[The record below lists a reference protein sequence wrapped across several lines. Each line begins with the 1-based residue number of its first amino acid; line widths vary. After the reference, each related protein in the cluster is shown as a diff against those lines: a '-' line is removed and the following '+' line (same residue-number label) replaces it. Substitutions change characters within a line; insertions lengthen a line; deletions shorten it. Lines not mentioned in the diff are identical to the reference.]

1 MICRRLKEY
10 GQRIS
15 LVASLF
21 GAHLVEDPND
31 LFLKVSQILRGLGIS
46 VPTLKLP
53 TPSQHGEDLYEQ
65 GQLSLSAAEF
75 EQSGLRGRARARKV
89 RRQISELSMPIL
101 GSLPLDRDSDPHNIL
116 FYLTNSKPFTQ
127 SGYTE
132 RSHFILKALNEHGM
146 NIRAV
151 TRLGYPFVIG
161 DFPRRKKFTLN
172 GVEYRQ
178 MLPSLFPRSKKQQV
192 ELAVKMLVDQAR
204 IFDAHILHTTTD
216 YKNAIIVSRAAQIL
230 GIPWV
235 YETRGELHKTWLSK
249 RRPDIQAIARDSE
262 FFVGAQNKELEAMEK
277 AAAVIQLSE
286 VSKRNA
292 VISGISAEKIH
303 VIPNAVAEAEI
314 GHSFI
319 KTDLRDELGLLAD
332 KTLVGAITS
341 IVQYEGLDDLIRAIE
356 LLPDVHC
363 VIVGEGETKPSLEK
377 LVYELE
383 LGERVHFVGKQP
395 VGTIWKW
402 YAVLDVFAIPRKNQE
417 VCRTVTPI
425 KTLMAQ
431 AYDVPVISS
440 DLPALRE
447 VTGNLAV
454 YFPAENPEEIAR
466 AVSLAINNSP
476 ETTSA
481 QTSLARK
488 WVRTRTWRVNAQKLA
503 SIYADQGAQNL

>member
-15 LVASLF
+15 LVATLF
-21 GAHLVEDPND
+21 GAHLLEDPND
-31 LFLKVSQILRGLGIS
+31 LFLKVSQKLRGLGIS
-46 VPTLKLP
+46 APTLKLP
-53 TPSQHGEDLYEQ
+53 NPSQLGEDLYGQ

-75 EQSGLRGRARARKV
+75 EQSGLRGKTRARKI
-89 RRQISELSMPIL
+89 RRQISELNMPIL
-101 GSLPLDRDSDPHNIL
+101 PSLTLDSDSDPHNIL

-146 NIRAV
+146 NVRAV

-161 DFPRRKKFTLN
+161 EFPRSKQATLD

-178 MLPSLFPRSKKQQV
+178 MLPPLFPRGKKQQV

-204 IFDAHILHTTTD
+204 IFDADILHTTTD
-216 YKNAIIVSRAAQIL
+216 YKNAIIVSRAAQVL
-230 GIPWV
+230 GIPWI

-249 RRPDIQAIARDSE
+249 RNPDIQSLARDSE
-262 FFVGAQNKELEAMEK
+262 FFVGAQNKELEALQK

-292 VISGISAEKIH
+292 VISGIPAENIH
-303 VIPNAVAEAEI
+303 VIPNAIAESEI
-314 GHSFI
+314 GHDFVKS
-319 KTDLRDELGLLAD
+319 DLREELGLLAD

-341 IVQYEGLDDLIRAIE
+341 IVQYEGLDDLIRAME

-363 VIVGEGETKPSLEK
+363 VIVGEGEAKSGLEK
-377 LVYELE
+377 LVYELG

-395 VGTIWKW
+395 IRTIWKW
-402 YAVLDVFAIPRKNQE
+402 YAALDIFVIPRKNHE
-417 VCRTVTPI
+417 VCRSVTPI

-431 AYDVPVISS
+431 ACGVPVISS

-447 VTGNLAV
+447 VTGNRAV
-454 YFPAENPEEIAR
+454 YFPAEDIEELSRVVRLVIDTDPESKR
-466 AVSLAINNSP
+466 
-476 ETTSA
+476 A
-481 QTSLARK
+481 QTSLAK
-488 WVRTRTWRVNAQKLA
+488 EWVRTRTWRVNAQRLA
-503 SIYADQGAQNL
+503 SVYTNQEETNL